1 MGAFLRKYATAT
13 HIYIPLVKRGV
24 VDFAVSADWTPAA
37 GDVKVSIDGG
47 TAANIGTLPT
57 AISMG
62 NTAMWDFTIAS
73 GEVTGK
79 KIAITV
85 SDSATK
91 VVEDQMF
98 VIETYGNA
106 SAEYVVDWTDGTR
119 MGLTA
124 LPNANAAASGG
135 LLTFGSGSG
144 QVNPSSGKV
153 PATLASTDVTG
164 NVAADLQTI
173 KTQTVTC
180 AAGVAVNVNVGTTQ
194 PTNFTGTGASALVKT
209 DMVDIAGAAVS
220 TSTAQLGVNVVNFGG
235 SAGTFASGIPSV
247 NSSQLAGD
255 STAATNLKSEF
266 NGTGYAYI
274 TDSGTAQAGS
284 SSTITLKSGSSGT
297 DDYYDH
303 LMVRITGGSGSGQ
316 VRVINGYVGS
326 TKVATVSPNW
336 SVSPDGT
343 STYLILAAA
352 EVHVKEVHAGAI
364 TASSFA
370 SGALD
375 AAWDTVLSSHLTAG
389 STGAALNAAGAAGD
403 PWTTDLST
411 YTIGQAGYLVYH
423 NLDAQVSTRSS
434 HSASD
439 VWAVA
444 TRVLTAGTNIVLAKG
459 TGVTGFND
467 LDAAGV
473 RSAVGLASANLDT
486 QIGTLATSSSLSGL
500 ITTVGVAG
508 AGLTA
513 LPTAAQIATAV
524 LTTQMTESYRATN
537 ASPTLAQAQF
547 ELIAHMGESSI
558 SGTTKTLKKLDGST
572 SAKTYTLN
580 DATTPT
586 AITETT

>member
-47 TAANIGTLPT
+47 AAANIGTLPT

-124 LPNANAAASGG
+124 LPNANASASGG
-135 LLTFGSGSG
+135 LLTFGTSTG
-144 QVNPSSGKV
+144 QINPSSGKV

-180 AAGVAVNVNVGTTQ
+180 AAGVTVNVNVGTTQ
-194 PTNFTGTGASALVKT
+194 PVNFTGTSSSALVKT
-209 DMVDIAGAAVS
+209 DMVDIAGAAVSSSTAQLGVNLVNIAGAAVS

-235 SAGTFASGIPSV
+235 AAGTFASGIPSV
-247 NSSQLAGD
+247 NSSQIAGD

-266 NGTGYAYI
+266 NGTGYAYV

-284 SSTITLKSGSSGT
+284 TSTITLKAGSSGT
-297 DDYYDH
+297 DNYYDH
-303 LMVRITGGSGSGQ
+303 LIIRITGGSGAGQ
-316 VRVINGYVGS
+316 VRVVNGYVGA
-326 TKVATVSPNW
+326 TKVATVSPDW
-336 SVSPDGT
+336 AVSPDGT
-343 STYLILAAA
+343 STYLLLSAA

-370 SGALD
+370 
-375 AAWDTVLSSHLTAG
+375 
-389 STGAALNAAGAAGD
+389 AGAF
-403 PWTTDLST
+403 
-411 YTIGQAGYLVYH
+411 
-423 NLDAQVSTRSS
+423 DA
-434 HSASD
+434 
-439 VWAVA
+439 VWSVA
-444 TRVLTAGTNIVLAKG
+444 TRILTAGTNIVLAKG

-486 QIGTLATSSSLSGL
+486 QIVTLATASSLSGL

-508 AGLTA
+508 AGLTGIPKTGYKLA
-513 LPTAAQIATAV
+513 SDGIDAILIESGISAGSSLTDDAGSQLTAINARQAMALSISALSGVLAGAATTSATIKPAGLPTGNTRITATVDAGGNRSALALKV
-524 LTTQMTESYRATN
+524 
-537 ASPTLAQAQF
+537 PT
-547 ELIAHMGESSI
+547 
-558 SGTTKTLKKLDGST
+558 
-572 SAKTYTLN
+572 
-580 DATTPT
+580 
-586 AITETT
+586 